1 MADWYVMLVSQLN
14 RYIFVTFFMF
24 FRLIFKLTDSNIW
37 LSVNI
42 MASVACIAR
51 VPISLLLKLC
61 ESLSYHFFPD
71 FFLSYRLTWEM
82 VFYCWHTLLDTVMIF
97 VSHPN
102 KMPYKNS
109 NNRWLKS
116 CSINFAFILYL
127 MFFLIICGYVFLS
140 SSVDFLYMMKAAPD
154 NRFMTQQINKKLL
167 WFIWLR
173 EE

>member
-42 MASVACIAR
+42 MASVACIAW

-116 CSINFAFILYL
+116 CSYKFCFHPLSNVFFNYL
-127 MFFLIICGYVFLS
+127 WICFFKFECWFFVHDES
-140 SSVDFLYMMKAAPD
+140 SSG
-154 NRFMTQQINKKLL
+154 
-167 WFIWLR
+167 
-173 EE
+173 